1 MKNKFFTVMLL
12 IFSFFIT
19 SGIVEAAANP
29 LLSVENVTY
38 NIGEEIIVPIKVSNN
53 SGICGATLSVK
64 YSAGLSLKDIK
75 KGDGLLSLTMT
86 KPGDL
91 KANPFTLPFDGI
103 EEDKT
108 NGVIAYLYFDALSK
122 VGEYNIS
129 VTYSDGDIVNGNLT
143 PINVDISNGK
153 VSVVNKTNQDGS
165 EENKEPIN
173 KIPTI
178 KIGDIA
184 ASANATIDVPVY
196 ISGNTGI
203 CGATLKFAYN
213 DELTLTKITQGTAL
227 SSLTMTKPG
236 NFNANP
242 FVLPFD
248 GMEADI
254 SNGIFVTL
262 TFLTP
267 QNDGVYEIS
276 ASYENGDIVDGNL
289 QNVEVLIEKGMV
301 VVGENTFNVS
311 IGNGNVIVSPSES
324 QGNIYV
330 AFLDKNQRLISV
342 QIFNLTQ
349 KNIEVKKETSAK
361 TAKIFCWNSNLK
373 PLCTE
378 QTITIN

>member
-1 MKNKFFTVMLL
+1 MKNNFFAVMVLL
-12 IFSFFIT
+12 CSLFIT
-19 SGIVEAAANP
+19 SGIVEASANP

-38 NIGEEIIVPIKVSNN
+38 NTGEEIAVPIKLSNN
-53 SGICGATLSVK
+53 SGICGATISVK
-64 YSAGLSLKDIK
+64 YSSDLSLKDIK
-75 KGDGLLSLTMT
+75 KGDGLSSLTMT

-108 NGVIAYLYFDALSK
+108 NGVIAYLYFDTLSK
-122 VGEYNIS
+122 VGDYNIS
-129 VTYSDGDIVNGNLT
+129 VTYSDGDIVNGDLI
-143 PINVDISNGK
+143 PINVDTSNGK
-153 VSVVNKTNQDGS
+153 VSVVNKTDQDGS
-165 EENKEPIN
+165 EENKDPIN

-178 KIGDIA
+178 KIGDIT
-184 ASANATIDVPVY
+184 ASANATVDVPVY

-203 CGATLKFAYN
+203 CGATLKFAYS

-227 SSLTMTKPG
+227 GSLTMTKPG
-236 NFNANP
+236 NLNANP
-242 FVLPFD
+242 FILPFD

-289 QNVEVLIEKGMV
+289 QNVEVLVEKGTV
-301 VVGENTFNVS
+301 VVGGNTFTIS
-311 IGNGNVIVSPSES
+311 IGNSNITVVPSEL

-330 AFLDKNQRLISV
+330 AFFDKNQRLISV
-342 QIFNLTQ
+342 QIFDSTQ
-349 KNIEVKKETSAK
+349 KNIKVEKETSAK
-361 TAKIFCWNSNLK
+361 TAKVFCWNSNLK
-373 PLCTE
+373 PLCKE